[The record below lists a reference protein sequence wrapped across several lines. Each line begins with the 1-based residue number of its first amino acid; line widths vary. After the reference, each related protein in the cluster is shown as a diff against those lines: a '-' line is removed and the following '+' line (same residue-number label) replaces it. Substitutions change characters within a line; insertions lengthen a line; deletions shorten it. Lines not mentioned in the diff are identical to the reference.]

1 MKNENETK
9 TLSQIIYDKND
20 IAEQKNFKI
29 DILSSRGIS
38 QLIGICNNNIDFND
52 CFYDEDTYNLLISGD
67 NIGITLA
74 ESPLMRKAL
83 LKIKPNSISDIAT
96 CLAIIR
102 PAAKDARV
110 ADNDIDFDTKFVFDD
125 DAIHILSNYLDIPCD
140 LADKFRRCLSKN
152 KWSDDL
158 KDKYDKL
165 INKLNKKDKQKIEE
179 ALANL
184 RKYSFCK
191 SHSYSYAQLVYKLA
205 YEKTHNTIKFWK
217 STIKNSHSS
226 YRKWVHLY
234 EARLAG
240 VNVNEFILKSRDC
253 SIYATN
259 RRKKF

>member
-1 MKNENETK
+1 MLKNYHMKKKKKIKKIQNELEDTFRHYSLHCGGIVFFDEGIPEDIILKNESETK

-52 CFYDEDTYNLLISGD
+52 CFYDEDTYNLLKSGD

-102 PAAKDARV
+102 PVAKDARV

-191 SHSYSYAQLVYKLA
+191 SHSLFLC
-205 YEKTHNTIKFWK
+205 
-217 STIKNSHSS
+217 STC
-226 YRKWVHLY
+226 L
-234 EARLAG
+234 
-240 VNVNEFILKSRDC
+240 
-253 SIYATN
+253 
-259 RRKKF
+259 